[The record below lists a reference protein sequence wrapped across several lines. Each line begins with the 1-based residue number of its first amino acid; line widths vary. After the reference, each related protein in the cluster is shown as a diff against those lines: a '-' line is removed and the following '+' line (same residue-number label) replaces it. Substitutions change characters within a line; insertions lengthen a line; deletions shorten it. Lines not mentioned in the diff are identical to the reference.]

1 METKQYRL
9 CEEVLRRLHA
19 AGVLDGLVVA
29 GSWCVLFYQAYFD
42 SKSFTPTIRT
52 RDLDLAVPVPT
63 RFKGRVDVGELID
76 DLGFVVDFRGEPG
89 HMRFMHPD
97 LILEFLVP
105 ERGRGSDD
113 AFDIP
118 ELGVNAQR
126 LRYLDLSLT
135 DTVTVTFRGIPLR
148 LPHPVRFALHKL
160 IVAERRSSDKAEN
173 DRAQAIMVLQ
183 AVRETDEAL
192 LIAEVYSALP
202 AKWRKTIKSSL
213 VASGIPDAIELIES
227 TSV

>member
-1 METKQYRL
+1 METKQYSL
-9 CEEVLRRLHA
+9 CEAVLRRLHD

-42 SKSFTPTIRT
+42 SKNFSPTIRT
-52 RDLDLAVPVPT
+52 RDIDLAIPVPT
-63 RFKGRVDVGELID
+63 RFKAKVDVGELID
-76 DLGFVVDFRGEPG
+76 DLGFVVDFRGQPG

-105 ERGRGSDD
+105 ERGRGSDE
-113 AFDIP
+113 ALYIP

-160 IVAERRSSDKAEN
+160 IVAERRGSDKAEN
-173 DRAQAIMVLQ
+173 DRSQAIMILHAIRQ
-183 AVRETDEAL
+183 TDEIY
-192 LIAEVYSALP
+192 LIAEVYASLP
-202 AKWRKTIKSSL
+202 KKWQRTIDKSLKT
-213 VASGIPDAIELIES
+213 SGIPDATDLIVS
-227 TSV
+227 